1 MAGNFNLTAQIH
13 LQAPNAKQ
21 FARNLQKQLQNPN
34 IKVNLQ
40 GAPKTVKDL
49 NNVAKATK
57 DVEKASQRAGKGA
70 DYMGRQLGSAF
81 KQIMKYDIARRVFSL
96 FANAIEQGVKDAIA
110 FERAM
115 VKVAQVSGATAR
127 EMKTLENAISGVA
140 TSLGV
145 SSSALARTSLI
156 LKQTG
161 LSMKDTRI
169 AMQALAKTELAPTF
183 DNIADTAEMAV
194 AAMRQFGMEARQLEG
209 LLGKINVVA
218 ANFAVE
224 SSDIGVAIRRAG
236 GAFKAAGGEVEEL
249 IALFTSVRATT
260 RETAETIATGFRTI
274 FTRLQRPTT
283 IKFLQQFGI
292 ELTDLSGKFIGPYKA
307 VEELNRALKNLDPR
321 DLRYSMIVEQL
332 GGFRQVSKVI
342 PLIQQFGTA
351 QAALNAQ
358 QAESGSL
365 ARDAAMAQDT
375 LAVKMQ
381 KLNEEVKELFREIVG
396 SDAFQMMASGALK
409 LASAIVKVADALAPV
424 IPLITAFAGF
434 KMAGWATSKFKMFGG
449 SGIGAATGS
458 MGGTGGPGFF
468 NRGGRVHRFSRG
480 GWVPG
485 SGNGDTVPA
494 LLEPG
499 EFVLRKSAA
508 QAFGPQLASVNRY
521 AGGGAA
527 ASQFTQTGLQ
537 RRVIQSQV
545 SGLYKKADTPF
556 ARGVQFNDTDR
567 FSFAGYDTQSV
578 SFREKKSGKKGIPS
592 TFAAVVDGVERS
604 LSTTGAVAAK
614 NYLRSKS
621 GPNYENALV
630 AAGFMKSGGNT
641 GGTNPFDGKLGDTYV
656 EARSRKKN
664 TTERHVIEKGIQ
676 EAIKSG
682 IPVPSL
688 TAKKN
693 RMTLPM
699 SAMLIQDSSKF
710 AKGGLVPSLLTP
722 GEFVVNKK
730 SAQRMGYGKL
740 SQMNRFASGGA
751 VGVRRYS
758 GGGGVLP
765 AGMGGGMDPM
775 MLMMMFEGL
784 GNKVEKTTKGFGNLI
799 GGLTNAGMGAT
810 MAYTKFQFAAQG
822 AGALASAF
830 GMGSET
836 LDAFVGRVGQVGGI
850 IAAITNLVS
859 SPMAQAAVAKGFDF
873 LELAFLTMGDK
884 IPGVVGKAFK
894 KVGGCG
900 ARSFAKKGF
909 DRSFFSIPKK
919 FKDAGRARGIAAR
932 AAEKGAAVAPK
943 LEAAQK
949 AEKALLNQRK
959 KIADKME
966 AIAKQRAKKVAD
978 KKFFGDQVG
987 KFTREAY
994 AEPKG
999 SAARKSAFGRA
1010 RAAQTQGVF
1019 SKGTIKRLD
1028 ADYSSLSKNL
1038 SKVDD
1043 SLKGATKTTAKYAS
1057 ASKTAA
1063 ARTVKYGAMAGKL
1076 GKTALA
1082 LTGVG
1087 LAAIALEETIAYVGR
1102 SMRDEAMQQIKE
1114 GGADMTEEEASKAI
1128 TKAGKGGAISG
1139 AATGAGI
1146 GALLAPW
1153 TFGLSIVV
1161 GAVIGASIGWV
1172 NSVQDAKDALDRVK
1186 FEAAVEKMA
1195 KTMQDFSEG
1204 RISAGTGM
1212 TKLASA
1218 AAQLNAASVQG
1229 GVDPAE
1235 VEKQKA
1241 QMEASARTLAQAQFS
1256 DSEDFEA
1263 VKGGAEL
1270 QRLMQEL
1277 PNAFDQNF
1285 FDSMEK
1291 ITEKNKEQRLM
1302 MEANMRAMKAANKE
1316 LRALQGFSDVVGEVS
1331 RRMINYT
1338 DAIGEVTGSIGSR
1351 LGDQGRGLEGN
1362 MRDPASKKR
1371 RSQMYAS
1378 LGNIAGET
1386 NPAFVSGSGLSR
1398 FQKKAEDVDFL
1409 EGNLKDVLTRS
1420 AMGGGLDAESRR
1432 SVIAEELKSSLQNEG
1447 HVLSDYMDNRIND
1460 ITRGLSEEDLSD
1472 IEGNMDKIYDAYME
1486 GAEEFKEIFKDAA
1499 DLVNKYNQDLA
1510 SAYEAQLKLEKEY
1523 TQRQLSLMKARFDS
1537 EQKYLNNLSASE
1549 FAGTSNAAVQGN
1561 FKARQEFIARQGG
1574 LRGGTGVDQVGA
1586 SFKQIR
1592 KELIQSNK
1600 ALQNIGLQ
1608 GAGDLD
1614 PNDPLVKSNS
1624 ELIKKNKELQ
1634 QEYDAAKT
1642 ILENYAN
1649 SQERL
1654 TALNKELEQAQQ
1666 KRKSLRDLAI
1676 QARFGTAEQKN
1687 QAARLINAI
1696 TIATQQG
1703 IDAVA
1708 PELQRDVVGYL
1719 PTMLGAEGEAM
1730 INQDLN
1736 NAFGGGQGMAGITE
1750 VSAEER
1756 RLATEIKAIE
1766 DAGITAGEHLSS
1778 EVGDRIKEMASEI
1791 ERIND
1796 AFISE
1801 FRGLMLQ
1808 REERM
1813 AKDDIIT
1820 AEKRVKQAEAD
1831 QALLDKYGITG
1842 DNAEA
1847 ALTAAKMDAENI
1859 LNEKKTQEKAIEGDV
1874 GFNIKDV
1881 ATGLLTDGNTFQM
1894 ALDEL
1899 ENMRA
1904 SADYGVEGMIDDED
1918 FNLSKGKKL
1927 VDLLGLNFDE
1937 LEYALDE
1944 GGGGMGVTG
1953 FFGGRANEEI
1963 TKLRGKERA
1972 AYDKAVE
1979 NLTTAA
1985 KKMGMDT
1992 TQLTTSALGIDT
2004 AKNDAGDMVGAML
2017 KAMADFQDK
2026 QGVGGENLKESLDA
2040 LKDRLGD
2047 EHPLIKAL
2055 ESADTEEKRDAIL
2068 KDIKKLQA
2076 IQTAKSVQTRKT
2088 EADKDLAAARLHLQ
2102 HVQQDINTLATKG
2115 ANPGSIYTH
2124 DIHCQ
2129 AVLLN
2134 ILSVLEG
2141 QGRTVDMGSSA
2152 AMLQK
2157 GGVDA
2162 MASSIKAPMGVQA
2175 TKNTQAAGIMMSG
2188 AMSQE
2193 ATDKFMNAYGNMSLK
2208 DVEDMSLEE
2217 KQQMLDAMKDANI
2230 PLSQKKELEA
2240 IAGTRGLGD
2249 FFYGASA
2256 FEKSSFSEGGLD
2268 EGQTLKDALG
2278 PSIVKETIK
2287 ALSEGAAA
2295 GTVAAQ
2301 TQAALA
2307 TLGINETAEMF
2318 SKNIEEFSSAMGNPL
2333 SIEVGG
2339 SIEVNVN
2346 MNGADFLKN
2355 AEGAL
2360 AEIAGSEASKAIN
2373 NFIQQMNKSSNV
2385 KPNPQGWHQS
2395 GQPKPL
2401 TGNG

>member
-468 NRGGRVHRFSRG
+468 NRGGRVRRFNRG

-494 LLEPG
+494 MLEPG

-508 QAFGPQLASVNRY
+508 QAFGPQLDSVNRY
-521 AGGGAA
+521 AKGGNVSYSGEQLKGGVSANIGKRIVTPKTRA
-527 ASQFTQTGLQ
+527 ILAKLRGEPSVADQMFNSTDVISANIN
-537 RRVIQSQV
+537 RVDV
-545 SGLYKKADTPF
+545 PYTVRMTA
-556 ARGVQFNDTDR
+556 
-567 FSFAGYDTQSV
+567 
-578 SFREKKSGKKGIPS
+578 KGRK
-592 TFAAVVDGVERS
+592 V
-604 LSTTGAVAAK
+604 LSNPA
-614 NYLRSKS
+614 KS
-621 GPNYENALV
+621 GPDWEKYVGKYLGVTSRFGDPTYPIDFVKGNGVYE
-630 AAGFMKSGGNT
+630 
-641 GGTNPFDGKLGDTYV
+641 
-656 EARSRKKN
+656 
-664 TTERHVIEKGIQ
+664 
-676 EAIKSG
+676 
-682 IPVPSL
+682 
-688 TAKKN
+688 AKKGKWGVKDAFDKLL
-693 RMTLPM
+693 RHRISSETLPSGWTASTNKKSIGRLNVM
-699 SAMLIQDSSKF
+699 VPGEKTIERAPLPKN
-710 AKGGLVPSLLTP
+710 KGGLVPSLLTP

-730 SAQRMGYGKL
+730 SAQKMGYGKL
-740 SQMNRFASGGA
+740 SKMNRFASGGA

-765 AGMGGGMDPM
+765 PGMGGGMDPM

-894 KVGGCG
+894 KVGGGG
-900 ARSFAKKGF
+900 ARSFAKTGF

-943 LEAAQK
+943 LKAAQA
-949 AEKALLNQRK
+949 AEKNLLIQRK

-1586 SFKQIR
+1586 SFKQIS

-1766 DAGITAGEHLSS
+1766 DVGVTAGEHLAS

-1927 VDLLGLNFDE
+1927 IDLLGLNFEE
-1937 LEYALDE
+1937 LEASLDE
-1944 GGGGMGVTG
+1944 GGGGTGFTG

-1992 TQLTTSALGIDT
+1992 TQLTTSALSIDT
-2004 AKNDAGDMVGAML
+2004 AKHDAGDMIGAML

-2026 QGVGGENLKESLDA
+2026 QGVGGENLKESLNA